1 MSDKVLNTHPIS
13 VSKFGSN
20 QLTGFDIEGNLV
32 IDSFMTE
39 VPIIWKLV
47 SGVLFDAAVSL

>member
-13 VSKFGSN
+13 VGSN

-47 SGVLFDAAVSL
+47 SGVLFDAAVFL